1 MQFSATFRRLM
12 PQALAALLLL
22 GGVPLASAQPL
33 FGRRAGF
40 GQHRPQGALRPG
52 HGPNRN
58 REHLAQWMQQ
68 HSNMSLADQQR
79 ALEKEP
85 GFRGLPPQTQQRM
98 RNRLVQLNNMP
109 PERRR
114 SLLARIEDMERLSPP
129 QRQQVRSAMHQL
141 GQLPPDRRRM
151 VARAFR
157 NLRDMPPSQQQAL
170 LHSENFRGRFSPE
183 EQSTLSNLLS
193 VGPLLPID
201 HPDPGPVPNR

>member
-1 MQFSATFRRLM
+1 M
-12 PQALAALLLL
+12 LLV
-22 GGVPLASAQPL
+22 GGVPLASAQHL
-33 FGRRAGF
+33 FGRRSGF
-40 GQHRPQGALRPG
+40 VQHQPRAASRPG
-52 HGPNRN
+52 PEPRRN

-68 HSNMSLADQQR
+68 HSNLSLADQQR
-79 ALEKEP
+79 ALGNEP
-85 GFRGLPPQTQQRM
+85 GFRGLPPQTQQQM

-114 SLLARIEDMERLSPP
+114 RLLERIEEMEHLTPP

-141 GQLPPDRRRM
+141 GELPPDRRRM

-170 LHSENFRGRFSPE
+170 LHSENFRGRFSPQ
-183 EQSTLSNLLS
+183 EQSALSHLLA

-201 HPDPGPVPNR
+201 HPSPGPAPGR